1 MLKKFT
7 LLFLRLKLPFV
18 PVCSGIPTLKFI
30 LPLNPNRS
38 CFFRIIFK
46 IPAVPSASYLADG
59 DVTTSTCWIDSD
71 GIDLRP
77 SGPDNPT
84 RPDGFPFIN
93 ILTLLLPLNDIFPSI
108 STSRD
113 GMFAKTSLTLP
124 PLTVIS

>member
-1 MLKKFT
+1 VLKKFT

-93 ILTLLLPLNDIFPSI
+93 ILLRIYLLKFCANFNELGVPI
-108 STSRD
+108 S
-113 GMFAKTSLTLP
+113 MNKQL
-124 PLTVIS
+124 VK